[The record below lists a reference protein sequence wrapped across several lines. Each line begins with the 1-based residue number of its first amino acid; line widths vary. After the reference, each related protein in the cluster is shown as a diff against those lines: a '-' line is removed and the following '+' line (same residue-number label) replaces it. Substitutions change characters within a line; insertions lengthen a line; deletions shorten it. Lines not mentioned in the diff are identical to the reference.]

1 MGEALCGRAVALML
15 KPSFNDPRIAR
26 TRLSGMGQRPDRF
39 EVRRSPA
46 MILSRMRLR
55 SSSANTPSIPNMA
68 RPALVEVSRPCWCR

>member
-1 MGEALCGRAVALML
+1 
-15 KPSFNDPRIAR
+15 
-26 TRLSGMGQRPDRF
+26 
-39 EVRRSPA
+39 